1 MQEVSGSI
9 PLFSTKK
16 ALYFVGSMVLFFL
29 LKQKMGAALFRL
41 HRFQTFCRRASDTPD
56 LKQNRYA
63 CSVFRADS
71 SMPRPA
77 SVSLRWRSFYGR
89 GWITQ
94 AALLKIAHWTVFAPS
109 SATGP
114 QLFESTR
121 MKTQSF
127 CKQKTASVSL
137 RWRSFYGRGWITRA
151 AHLKKPRRGFFPRRT
166 VRRVDAVRIHPLSLR
181 EGYYK
186 TETPVPGSDT
196 GVLSGRGW
204 IRTTEAEKQQIYSL
218 SPLATREH
226 AHILFAVIADCLYIL
241 SSEVAFV
248 NYFFHGFS
256 LFLSFSIFLRFTAI
270 KALPITA
277 KDPKTFSVLRSF
289 WSW

>member
-1 MQEVSGSI
+1 MICTPNTGHLVWGYFYALDLLSQVKKLAQHSNSI
-9 PLFSTKK
+9 FAIFNSQLLPTNQICGLLSYPKKTKNPNPSPIGNR
-16 ALYFVGSMVLFFL
+16 FGFFL
-29 LKQKMGAALFRL
+29 FG
-41 HRFQTFCRRASDTPD
+41 
-56 LKQNRYA
+56 
-63 CSVFRADS
+63 
-71 SMPRPA
+71 
-77 SVSLRWRSFYGR
+77 
-89 GWITQ
+89 
-94 AALLKIAHWTVFAPS
+94 
-109 SATGP
+109 
-114 QLFESTR
+114 
-121 MKTQSF
+121 
-127 CKQKTASVSL
+127 
-137 RWRSFYGRGWITRA
+137 
-151 AHLKKPRRGFFPRRT
+151 
-166 VRRVDAVRIHPLSLR
+166 
-181 EGYYK
+181 
-186 TETPVPGSDT
+186 
-196 GVLSGRGW
+196 GRGW